1 MPRPA
6 SGRLK
11 RDLYERKFEILDLK
25 KEMQEMKIEYKKKQE
40 RLKYLTKLEEEQ
52 EQRDREEIFR
62 KKKRWKNTY
71 NTTAHNT

>member
-62 KKKRWKNTY
+62 KKKR
-71 NTTAHNT
+71 